1 MTSFHKNNIFVK
13 TRKVMGNTDVAHY
26 RGQLATTLP
35 TFLNILVGFGQQAER
50 IKHLN
55 MLVNIKILARI
66 LMFHIGCS

>member
-1 MTSFHKNNIFVK
+1 
-13 TRKVMGNTDVAHY
+13 MGNTDVAHY
-26 RGQLATTLP
+26 RGQLATTLS
-35 TFLNILVGFGQQAER
+35 TFLHILVGFGQQAEW